1 MNNLSLK
8 KIFILILLI
17 PAIFLMF
24 KLFYSLSYKPL
35 IKDISIPEMKNLAFD
50 NKIDLEPTNEIT
62 SSTFDYTII
71 GYNSGPDYESVTL
84 KKGNKEYVVSKGE
97 KIEGR
102 FELVEVGTE
111 EIIFRNNDKLYKIKN
126 LVGK

>member
-1 MNNLSLK
+1 MCRSADVK
-8 KIFILILLI
+8 V
-17 PAIFLMF
+17 
-24 KLFYSLSYKPL
+24 
-35 IKDISIPEMKNLAFD
+35 
-50 NKIDLEPTNEIT
+50 T
-62 SSTFDYTII
+62 SSTFDYKII

-97 KIEGR
+97 KIEGK